1 MNIRKR
7 KLLQAL
13 ATRYR
18 QFHETG
24 HLPKRLARRASAP
37 LLVYPHDRWTTAKLK
52 VLMVGQ
58 ETLTWAYD
66 PHELGTPREP
76 IKTYRDFTET
86 EDAVGAMQELYRW
99 YSLGRRYP
107 KMNSAFWRGFRAFD
121 AALNPTPD
129 SALWTNLFKVNV
141 SGSVVANCNRAEI
154 AKIHKA
160 QQGLLRHEIDT
171 LKPDVLVFFTGPRY
185 DAALKAELGDVTF
198 HPVEGLATHAEPHPA
213 AHLAR
218 LEGPGLPTRT
228 LRSYHPEYLQRSR
241 QFSLIEKLARWALT
255 PTDFRE
261 PKVRPLR
268 PELR

>member
-1 MNIRKR
+1 MREFPR
-7 KLLQAL
+7 LTVSLEA
-13 ATRYR
+13 RYR
-18 QFHETG
+18 EFHKTG
-24 HLPKRLARRASAP
+24 VLPKRLARRASAP
-37 LLVYPHDRWTTAKLK
+37 LLVCPHRRWLRAKTK
-52 VLMVGQ
+52 VLIVGQ
-58 ETLTWAYD
+58 ETLTWGYNPA
-66 PHELGTPREP
+66 ELGTTRNQ

-121 AALNPTPD
+121 AAINPTPD

-141 SGSVVANCNRAEI
+141 SGSVVANCTRAEI

-198 HPVEGLATHAEPHPA
+198 HPVEGLATHPEPHPV

-218 LEGPGLPTRT
+218 LEGPGLPART

-241 QFSLIEKLARWALT
+241 QFSLIQKLANWALAT
-255 PTDFRE
+255 ASDAIA
-261 PKVRPLR
+261 
-268 PELR
+268 